1 MAYIF
6 NSTPPFTLSDG
17 TLQTEGGVPID
28 LTLRKVQDQD
38 ANNSALQIATNK
50 VKAESSEQCP
60 LEVES
65 TGTGGG
71 IALLDATTTDN
82 DSVGIGALGDALCF
96 RSGGVPQG
104 NMRLLDDGT
113 LTLFGNKL
121 RNFSAH
127 YQSGGSI
134 NITSANSDDL
144 NATVYAITGAFTIDI
159 DDSVPDGFSL
169 TIYQVDSSQ
178 CTITASG
185 TLTLRNRLG
194 HTQSA
199 GQYAV
204 ISVIR
209 IGLDLVLTGD
219 TA

>member
-1 MAYIF
+1 MTKIRIE
-6 NSTPPFTLSDG
+6 TPTVLADGILQTDNPIDG
-17 TLQTEGGVPID
+17 TLQTV
-28 LTLRKVQDQD
+28 KDQD
-38 ANNSALQIATNK
+38 GNSSALEIANDK

-71 IALLDATTTDN
+71 IALLDSTTTDN
-82 DSVGIGALGDALCF
+82 AAVGIGALGDALCF
-96 RSGGVPQG
+96 RSGSVAAG
-104 NMRLLDDGT
+104 NMRLLSDGT
-113 LTLFGNKL
+113 LTLFSNIL
-121 RNFSAH
+121 RNFSAA

-144 NATVYAITGAFTIDI
+144 NATVYAITGALTVDI
-159 DDSVPDGFSL
+159 DNTVPDGFSL
-169 TIYQVDSSQ
+169 TIYQVDAAQ
-178 CTITASG
+178 CTVTASG
-185 TLTLRNRLG
+185 TLTLRNRQG
-194 HTQSA
+194 HSQSA

-209 IGLDLVLTGD
+209 IGLDLILTGD

>member
-1 MAYIF
+1 MTKIRIE
-6 NSTPPFTLSDG
+6 TPTVLADGILQTDNPIDG
-17 TLQTEGGVPID
+17 TLQTV
-28 LTLRKVQDQD
+28 KDQD
-38 ANNSALQIATNK
+38 GNSSALDIANNK

-71 IALLDATTTDN
+71 IALLDSTTTDN
-82 DSVGIGALGDALCF
+82 AAVGIGALGDALCF
-96 RSGGVPQG
+96 RSGSVAAG
-104 NMRLLDDGT
+104 NMRLLSDGT
-113 LTLFGNKL
+113 LTLFSNIL
-121 RNFSAH
+121 RNFSAA

-144 NATVYAITGAFTIDI
+144 NATVYAITGALTVDI
-159 DDSVPDGFSL
+159 DNTVPDGFSL
-169 TIYQVDSSQ
+169 TIYQVDAAQ
-178 CTITASG
+178 CTVTASG
-185 TLTLRNRLG
+185 TLTLRNRQG
-194 HTQSA
+194 HSQSA

-209 IGLDLVLTGD
+209 IGLDLILTGD

>member
-1 MAYIF
+1 MTKIRIE
-6 NSTPPFTLSDG
+6 TPTVLADGILQTDNPIDG
-17 TLQTEGGVPID
+17 TLQTV
-28 LTLRKVQDQD
+28 KDQD
-38 ANNSALQIATNK
+38 GNSSALDIANNK

-71 IALLDATTTDN
+71 IALLDSTTTDN
-82 DSVGIGALGDALCF
+82 AAVGIGALGDALCF
-96 RSGGVPQG
+96 RSGSVAAG

-113 LTLFGNKL
+113 LTLFSNIL
-121 RNFSAH
+121 RNFSAA
-127 YQSGGSI
+127 YQSGGAI

-144 NATVYAITGAFTIDI
+144 NATVYAITGALTIDI
-159 DDSVPDGFSL
+159 DNTVPDGFSL
-169 TIYQVDSSQ
+169 TIYQVDAAQ
-178 CTITASG
+178 CTVTASG
-185 TLTLRNRLG
+185 TLTLRNRQG

-209 IGLDLVLTGD
+209 IGLDLILTGD

>member
-1 MAYIF
+1 MTKIRIE
-6 NSTPPFTLSDG
+6 TPTVLADGILQTDNPIDG
-17 TLQTEGGVPID
+17 TLQTV
-28 LTLRKVQDQD
+28 KDQD
-38 ANNSALQIATNK
+38 GNSSALEIANDK

-71 IALLDATTTDN
+71 IALLDSTTTDN
-82 DSVGIGALGDALCF
+82 AAVGIGALGDALCF
-96 RSGGVPQG
+96 RSGSVAAG
-104 NMRLLDDGT
+104 NMRLLSDGT
-113 LTLFGNKL
+113 LTLYSNIL
-121 RNFSAH
+121 RNFSTA
-127 YQSGGSI
+127 YQNGGSI

-159 DDSVPDGFSL
+159 DDTVPDGFS
-169 TIYQVDSSQ
+169 IGVYQVDANQ

-194 HTQSA
+194 HTQTA
-199 GQYAV
+199 GQYAI
-204 ISVIR
+204 ISLVR
-209 IGLDLVLTGD
+209 IGSDLVLTGD

>member
-1 MAYIF
+1 MTKIRLE
-6 NSTPPFTLSDG
+6 TPVTAILSDG
-17 TLQTEGGVPID
+17 YLKTVDPVTSSLQAVEDNAGTD
-28 LTLRKVQDQD
+28 T
-38 ANNSALQIATNK
+38 ALQLSTIKA
-50 VKAESSEQCP
+50 KAESSEQCP

-71 IALLDATTTDN
+71 IALLDNTTTDN
-82 DSVGIGALGDALCF
+82 QSVGVGALGDALCF
-96 RSGGVPQG
+96 RSGGVAAG

-113 LTLFGNKL
+113 LTLFSNVL
-121 RNFSAH
+121 RNFSAA

-144 NATVYAITGAFTIDI
+144 NGIVYAITGAFTIDI
-159 DDSVPDGFSL
+159 DDTVPDGFSL
-169 TIYQVDSSQ
+169 SIYQVDAAQ

-194 HTQSA
+194 HTQTA

-209 IGLDLVLTGD
+209 IGTDLILTGD